1 MRKNTRTRKP
11 VMQPQR
17 ANLAV
22 SKPDKEKQKRFL
34 NYAKKAIAT
43 TKQDIASWKRAQTM
57 AQSDEPKNWMLQL
70 LFDEIL
76 NDALLTSQINNRQQQ
91 SFSMNFS
98 LKKPNGEIDEEQTDL
113 LKKHPIYRQLNKAR
127 LDAIYQ
133 GYSLLELDYVMDLNG
148 KRVLNAELIPR
159 TNVVPQ
165 TGLFYPDYIEDKPVK
180 YREMPEFGLWIIEYN
195 SGSLGLVN
203 KAVSHVLFKRFAQSC
218 WAELCEIYGIPPRY
232 MKTNTQDSVM
242 LARAEQ
248 MMSDMGAAAWF
259 IIDDSETFEFADGV
273 STKGEVYESLIQLC
287 NNEISMLISGAVIG
301 QDTKNGNRSKEE
313 SSQETLWYLVQ
324 DDMALLEDTWNNV
337 NIPALVKHGIL
348 KGELTFEFDEAE
360 DLDQLW
366 KMTSEA
372 LQHYDIDPEWIKD
385 KFNIDVT
392 AKKAKEEKDTAEKL
406 AMMFDFFQDASAGTT
421 EATMK
426 QLVQTCCSGTHI
438 QLALPKREFDTK
450 AYLKRIFD
458 GGGKLTF
465 DTGLFEYTASILLSG
480 FKKGWDKPATAKLKN
495 MGFTYDLEDS
505 AALTAYEANL
515 FRFSAGKTLAEVRKL
530 NQAFRIGIGFKEFYL
545 AANRITTVFN
555 KTHLETEYQS
565 AMRIGSSSREYYS
578 MLEAKDVFPFWE
590 YLTVEDEHVRDS
602 HKLLHGV
609 ILPYNDPLWNIIF
622 PPNGWNC
629 RCRVRSKMK
638 HQVEGVDFDAMR
650 ARVSEHLA
658 SPEFA
663 LAKKQGWDV
672 NRADLG
678 VAFTSNQQYISSFSD
693 EPGIT
698 LQKLGPEDYG
708 LKVYDEAKMS
718 ASSSAPSFDGKLEDF
733 IKDLEVLDG
742 KSVIRDYK
750 NRPLLLSSEFLKQ
763 ADDAT
768 SDLLA
773 VIQTYKT
780 PDEVWINN
788 QTGKELEDLVAIK
801 YFKDKTLVTLTKII
815 NGTASKVYK
824 WLTADESAIQQI
836 RKGLLIYSK
845 AR

>member
-1 MRKNTRTRKP
+1 
-11 VMQPQR
+11 MQPQR

-22 SKPDKEKQKRFL
+22 SKLDKEKQKRFL

-76 NDALLTSQINNRQQQ
+76 NDALLTSQINNREQQ

-98 LKKPNGEIDEEQTDL
+98 LKKPNGETDEEQTDL
-113 LKKHPIYRQLNKAR
+113 LKKHPIYRQMNKAR

-148 KRVLNAELIPR
+148 KRVLNADLIPR

-165 TGLFYPDYIEDKPVK
+165 TGLFYPDYVEDKPVK

-287 NNEISMLISGAVIG
+287 NNEISMLVSGAVIG

-360 DLDQLW
+360 DLEQLW

-385 KFNIDVT
+385 KFNIDVV
-392 AKKAKEEKDTAEKL
+392 AKKAKDEKDTSEKL
-406 AMMFDFFQDASAGTT
+406 QMMFDFFQAAPAGTT
-421 EATMK
+421 GATMK
-426 QLVQTCCSGTHI
+426 QLAQTCCSGTHI
-438 QLALPKREFDTK
+438 QLALPKRDFDTK

-465 DTGLFEYTASILLSG
+465 DTGLFEYTAQILLSG
-480 FKKGWDKPATAKLKN
+480 FKKGWDKPAAAKLKN
-495 MGFTYDLEDS
+495 IGMTYNLEDPTV
-505 AALTAYEANL
+505 LTAYEANL

-530 NQAFRIGIGFKEFYL
+530 NDAFKKSTSFNDFYIR
-545 AANRITTVFN
+545 AKQITDVHN
-555 KTHLETEYQS
+555 KTYLQTEYNA
-565 AMRIGSSSREYYS
+565 AMAVGSSTANYYS
-578 MLEAKDVFPFWE
+578 LMSATKVYPFWE
-590 YLTVEDEHVRDS
+590 YKTVDDDKVRAS
-602 HKLLHGV
+602 HRKLHGI
-609 ILPYNDPLWNIIF
+609 ILPFDDPLWKIIF

-629 RCRVRSKMK
+629 RCRVEGRMK
-638 HQVEGVDFDAMR
+638 HQVDGIDFDAMR
-650 ARVSEHLA
+650 EKVQEYMA
-658 SPEFA
+658 SAEY
-663 LAKKQGWDV
+663 LTSTKQGWDM

-678 VAFTSNQQYISSFSD
+678 VAFTSNQQYITSFSD
-693 EPGIT
+693 EPGIKI
-698 LQKLGPEDYG
+698 QDLGATDYN
-708 LKVYDEAKMS
+708 LKPYSEALDRASKSTPVYND
-718 ASSSAPSFDGKLEDF
+718 SSEDF
-733 IKDLEVLDG
+733 IKRLEVTEAG
-742 KSVIRDYK
+742 KRVIRDYR
-750 NRPLLLSSEFLKQ
+750 NRPIEVTREFLEE
-763 ADDAT
+763 A
-768 SDLLA
+768 
-773 VIQTYKT
+773 KT
-780 PDEVWINN
+780 NPKEIAAALETFKAPDETWINN
-788 QTGKELEDLVAIK
+788 QEGTELEDLISIK
-801 YFKDKTLVTLTKII
+801 YYKDKTFVGITKIV
-815 NGTASKVYK
+815 NGKASKVIR
-824 WLTADESAIQQI
+824 WVSATADTIDQF

-845 AR
+845 AK